1 MTAYS
6 DTMMASKTVAESLLL
21 SMEDHDGINLGVE
34 GGFNNE
40 QANWFGTKK
49 RGLCGYKNLHI
60 ETGGP
65 ASIIILFLIY

>member
-1 MTAYS
+1 MVGDMVS
-6 DTMMASKTVAESLLL
+6 PCPLHISK
-21 SMEDHDGINLGVE
+21 IE

-60 ETGGP
+60 EAGGQP
-65 ASIIILFLIY
+65 L